1 MGSKLNILLLAIAA
15 CIPHIY
21 SRLSLLYTIETT
33 NDPAKLSTPRGW
45 ITEKGSY
52 EIKYANKL
60 RNCEDLVVDDKA
72 GYVVLGCD
80 EGRDVWNTVMGV
92 FGKTTP
98 PNGQLYLYDYSRSQ
112 PSLESIRLLNTPSG
126 YSFHPLGLSLHL
138 ATDTLLAVNHG
149 TSGSTVDQFHFSRL
163 GNSATFVKSI
173 SSPYLRAPN
182 AVVQISNTEVLVTN
196 DHFFT
201 PRKSPWLNKIETYL
215 GLPLGGVTYLN
226 LKSGEAQQIARM
238 PYANG
243 LAVLNSTTLAVAS
256 SSSAKVFLYEMD
268 KTTTPPTLA
277 YKEAIST
284 PFWPDNLHVADG
296 KLYIAGHAQ
305 LAALAK
311 LSKSRQHCGA
321 DTRSAGCD
329 AKAPSYVAQWTR
341 EKGLE
346 DVYVGTE
353 IYSSSG
359 VAMDG
364 KRGVSVISGLY
375 GKGLLI
381 WNKEQK

>member
-1 MGSKLNILLLAIAA
+1 MGLKLNILLLAIAA

-21 SRLSLLYTIETT
+21 SRLSLLYTLET
-33 NDPAKLSTPRGW
+33 NNHPAKLSTPRGW

-52 EIKYANKL
+52 EIKYATKL

-98 PNGQLYLYDYSRSQ
+98 QNGQLYLYDYSRSP
-112 PSLESIRLLNTPSG
+112 PSLESIRLLNTPSD

-163 GNSATFVKSI
+163 GNSATFIKRI

-201 PRKSPWLNKIETYL
+201 PRNSPLLNKIETYL
-215 GLPLGGVTYLN
+215 GLPLGGITYVN
-226 LKSGEAQQIARM
+226 LKTEEAQQIART
-238 PYANG
+238 PFANG
-243 LAVLNSTTLAVAS
+243 LAVLNSTAVAVAS

-268 KTTTPPTLA
+268 KSTTPPTLT
-277 YKEAIST
+277 YKEAIAL
-284 PFWPDNLHVADG
+284 PFWPDNLHVTGDT
-296 KLYIAGHAQ
+296 LFITGHAQ
-305 LAALAK
+305 LAALTKFA
-311 LSKSRQHCGA
+311 KSRKDCGA
-321 DTRSAGCD
+321 DTTSAGCD
-329 AKAPSYVAQWTR
+329 GVAPSYVAQWIR
-341 EKGLE
+341 ERGVE

-353 IYSSSG
+353 IYASSG
-359 VAMDG
+359 IAMDE

-381 WNKEQK
+381 WNKEQN

>member
-1 MGSKLNILLLAIAA
+1 MLAA
-15 CIPHIY
+15 CIPHLY

-33 NDPAKLSTPRGW
+33 NHPAKLSNRGW
-45 ITEKGSY
+45 LTETGSY

-60 RNCEDLVVDDKA
+60 RNCEDLVVDEKA

-92 FGKTTP
+92 FGKVTP
-98 PNGQLYLYDYSRSQ
+98 QNGQLYLYDYSRPQ
-112 PSLESIRLLNTPSG
+112 PSLESVRLLNTPSG

-138 ATDTLLAVNHG
+138 PTDTLLAVNHG

-163 GNSATFVKSI
+163 GNSATYIKSI

-196 DHFFT
+196 DHYFT
-201 PRKSPWLNKIETYL
+201 PKSSPLLNKIETYL
-215 GLPLGGVTYLN
+215 GLPLGGVTYVD
-226 LKSGEAQQIARM
+226 LKTGQAQQIARM

-243 LAVLNSTTLAVAS
+243 LAVLNSTTVAVAS

-284 PFWPDNLHVADG
+284 PFWPDNLHVSNG

-305 LAALAK
+305 LGALAK
-311 LSKSRQHCGA
+311 FAKSRQDCGA
-321 DTRSAGCD
+321 DTTSAGCD
-329 AKAPSYVAQWTR
+329 GVAPSYVVQWTR
-341 EKGLE
+341 GKGIE

-353 IYSSSG
+353 IYASSG
-359 VAMDG
+359 VAMDE
-364 KRGVSVISGLY
+364 KRGVGVISGLY
-375 GKGLLI
+375 GKGLLV
-381 WNKEQK
+381 WNQGQK

>member
-1 MGSKLNILLLAIAA
+1 M
-15 CIPHIY
+15 
-21 SRLSLLYTIETT
+21 ET
-33 NDPAKLSTPRGW
+33 NNHPAKLSTPRGW
-45 ITEKGSY
+45 ITEKGSC
-52 EIKYANKL
+52 EIKYATQL
-60 RNCEDLVVDDKA
+60 RNCEDLIVDEKA

-80 EGRDVWNTVMGV
+80 QGRDVWNTVMGV
-92 FGKTTP
+92 FGKATP
-98 PNGQLYLYDYSRSQ
+98 ENGRLYLYDYSRSQ
-112 PSLESIRLLNTPSG
+112 PSLESIRLLNTPPG

-138 ATDTLLAVNHG
+138 PSDTLLAVNHG

-163 GNSATFVKSI
+163 GNSATFIKSI

-182 AVVQISNTEVLVTN
+182 AVVQISNTEALVTN

-201 PRKSPWLNKIETYL
+201 PRKSSWLNKIETYL
-215 GLPLGGVTYLN
+215 GLPLGGVTYVDI
-226 LKSGEAQQIARM
+226 KTGQTQQIARM

-243 LAVLNSTTLAVAS
+243 LAVLNNTAVAVAS

-268 KTTTPPTLA
+268 KATAPPTLA

-284 PFWPDNLHVADG
+284 PFWPDNLHMSNG
-296 KLYIAGHAQ
+296 KLLIAGHAQ
-305 LAALAK
+305 LSGLAK
-311 LSKSRQHCGA
+311 FASSRQHCGA
-321 DTRSAGCD
+321 DTTSAGCD
-329 AKAPSYVAQWTR
+329 AVAPSYIAQWTR

-359 VAMDG
+359 VAMDE
-364 KRGVSVISGLY
+364 KRGVGVISGLY

>member
-1 MGSKLNILLLAIAA
+1 MGLKLNILLLVVAA

-33 NDPAKLSTPRGW
+33 NDPARLSTPRGW
-45 ITEKGSY
+45 ITEKGNY

-60 RNCEDLVVDDKA
+60 RNCEDLVVDEKA

-138 ATDTLLAVNHG
+138 ATNTLLAVNHG

-201 PRKSPWLNKIETYL
+201 PRRSPWLNKVETYL

-243 LAVLNSTTLAVAS
+243 LAVLNSTTIAVAS

-277 YKEAIST
+277 YNLSLLDMLNSL
-284 PFWPDNLHVADG
+284 PWP
-296 KLYIAGHAQ
+296 
-305 LAALAK
+305 
-311 LSKSRQHCGA
+311 S
-321 DTRSAGCD
+321 CD

-341 EKGLE
+341 GKGLE

-359 VAMDG
+359 VAIDA